1 MSSTN
6 IGQSTFKYVILVFVI
21 LAIVIGTLIGN
32 LGSTKSKFTD
42 QNANANSNP
51 QVNISESQLAIASYV
66 GMGLLVVAGVAILA
80 IYLHP
85 RV

>member
-1 MSSTN
+1 MASF
-6 IGQSTFKYVILVFVI
+6 QKYFVSGIAGILVIVLI
-21 LAIVIGTLIGN
+21 VGTAISLTN
-32 LGSTKSKFTD
+32 KSGFAD